1 MKGKKMGNDFTF
13 FEVKEREGE
22 TEIGKVRKGEIER
35 KRKGFGF
42 VCLKGKEKKG
52 EMEWKGKEEKSWDC
66 LFIAFNLAG
75 GSI

>member
-52 EMEWKGKEEKSWDC
+52 EMEWKRGEEFGIVC
-66 LFIAFNLAG
+66 L
-75 GSI
+75 